1 MADRIVI
8 IDGHPDP
15 DPARFNHALA
25 NAYVEGAREAGRECR
40 LLALAEMD
48 FPLLRTRKDWE
59 GGGPSAS
66 VREGQDAIRWADHIM
81 FLYPL
86 WLGDVPALLK
96 AYLEQ
101 VMRPGFAIGFGS
113 GGPKRLLKGRSARI
127 VVTMG
132 MPALFYRL
140 YFGAHSVASF
150 KRNILGLVG
159 IHPVHTTL
167 IGGVEGK
174 VEKREA
180 WLQRMRDFGRE
191 GC

>member
-8 IDGHPDP
+8 IVGHPDP

-25 NAYVEGAREAGRECR
+25 RAYTEGAREAGRECR
-40 LLALAEMD
+40 VLTLAEIE
-48 FPLLRTRKDWE
+48 FPLLRSRKDWE
-59 GGGPSAS
+59 QGEVPAA
-66 VREGQDAIRWADHIM
+66 VREGQEAIHWAEHVM

-101 VMRPGFAIGFGS
+101 VMRPGYAVGFGS
-113 GGPKRLLKGRSARI
+113 GTPKRLLKGRSARI

-159 IHPVHTTL
+159 IHPVRTTL

-174 VEKREA
+174 AEKRQA
-180 WLQRMRDFGRE
+180 WLEQMKDFGRD